1 MSDSELS
8 TAPPAS
14 INSRKNPWSTFIG
27 IKSIASSASSATGPN
42 PAAHTRRIN
51 ERRPIVSSRIVKP
64 RVKRRRARSNAT
76 KDDLQATQ
84 ARNIEQFESDNN
96 EDLIDDID
104 DDIDDDLDDDI
115 DDNIDDDIDDNIDDD
130 NIVDSPSLHP
140 NSQGISQTTSR
151 SSFASRQTRKLQ
163 SDI

>member
-104 DDIDDDLDDDI
+104 DDIDDDLDDE
-115 DDNIDDDIDDNIDDD
+115 IDDD

>member
-115 DDNIDDDIDDNIDDD
+115 DDNIDDD